1 MPDFMHQGNTILQS
15 FAVGVVDKSNMI
27 DGSRIACGDM
37 IVGIGSSG
45 IHSNGYSLV
54 RKLFSRANMT
64 VGLCGRAGHDFRG
77 SSDTDKNIFK
87 ACNAVLSKHYVN
99 GILHITGGGF
109 FENIP
114 RIMPKGLGVSIKT
127 DSWERPLIFKYIESK
142 GNIEEKEMFSTFNMG
157 VGMMMVVKPE
167 IAQEVVE
174 ILSQA
179 GEKAFI
185 IGEVVKGE
193 GVALV

>member
-1 MPDFMHQGNTILQS
+1 MKEKNMSTKKTIKSAFESMLFVWGEPLPAKTAAEVFDIPWQEAYGYFKELQDEY
-15 FAVGVVDKSNMI
+15 DKQE
-27 DGSRIACGDM
+27 R
-37 IVGIGSSG
+37 
-45 IHSNGYSLV
+45 
-54 RKLFSRANMT
+54 
-64 VGLCGRAGHDFRG
+64 
-77 SSDTDKNIFK
+77 
-87 ACNAVLSKHYVN
+87 